1 MDRGVDQGPWLQER
15 VGGACRGWMAVAK
28 KGTLVPKGR
37 PLGPKPLG
45 PRLGLGGG
53 GSKGFGSHGPQ
64 GRSKFRNLRRIFDVG
79 ADAIAAAIARGGQNG
94 LLRGDMSR
102 EATRCNNYQR

>member
-1 MDRGVDQGPWLQER
+1 MKDRGVDQGPWGGRGLDGSPKEG
-15 VGGACRGWMAVAK
+15 VGWLFQTVE
-28 KGTLVPKGR
+28 GR
-37 PLGPKPLG
+37 FLGPPLG
-45 PRLGLGGG
+45 PRLGLGG

-79 ADAIAAAIARGGQNG
+79 ADPIAAAIARGGQNG